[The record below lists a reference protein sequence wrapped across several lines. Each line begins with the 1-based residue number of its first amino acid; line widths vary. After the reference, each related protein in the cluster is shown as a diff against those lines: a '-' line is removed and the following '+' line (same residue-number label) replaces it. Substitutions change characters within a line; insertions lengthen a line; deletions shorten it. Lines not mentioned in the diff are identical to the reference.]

1 MRGRGLADSG
11 RDNHHHPA
19 YNRMGSHPGRLDQF
33 NILGVQPMKNN
44 NVFKQDKIEL
54 AVWFILIIALA
65 VAGMIY
71 GG

>member
-1 MRGRGLADSG
+1 
-11 RDNHHHPA
+11 
-19 YNRMGSHPGRLDQF
+19 
-33 NILGVQPMKNN
+33 MKNN

-65 VAGMIY
+65 VAGMVY